1 MKLCSIIGMI
11 ASLCRTVLDIQ
22 RIEQCSSPQHLA
34 SLCLQTCDVGKTL
47 KTMEPC
53 CGQTELGQ
61 IYRTGSARHRQP
73 DKNLDRT
80 DFSAKEPIF
89 SLIVIERRDG
99 SCWQS
104 TKDCRSGVMG
114 LLTQT
119 TSKLSVGQ
127 VEWRRRHCRWIASEN
142 DRFELPQFRTT
153 RMHLGARARL

>member
-1 MKLCSIIGMI
+1 MI

-47 KTMEPC
+47 KTMGPC

-73 DKNLDRT
+73 DKNLEGT

-119 TSKLSVGQ
+119 TSKLSV
-127 VEWRRRHCRWIASEN
+127 VKSS
-142 DRFELPQFRTT
+142 
-153 RMHLGARARL
+153 GAGATVDGSRLKTIVSSCHNLKPPACVLEHEHVFDI